1 MTSVPCRSL
10 ITKRILCT
18 AWPFEVFPY
27 DLVSSW
33 AGGHLDRLFSFL
45 AGDRHTLSS
54 ILGQLICSRA
64 GSAVLAENIADA
76 GSYLYL
82 AALGFIVLLIC
93 SRAGSDA
100 VVVGDP

>member
-1 MTSVPCRSL
+1 VTSVPCRSF
-10 ITKRILCT
+10 ITKGILCT
-18 AWPFEVFPY
+18 AWPFEVFPC
-27 DLVSSW
+27 DLVRSW
-33 AGGHLDRLFSFL
+33 AWGHLDRQFSFV

-54 ILGQLICSRA
+54 ILGQLVCSRA
-64 GSAVLAENIADA
+64 GGAVLAEIVADA

-93 SRAGSDA
+93 PWAGPDA